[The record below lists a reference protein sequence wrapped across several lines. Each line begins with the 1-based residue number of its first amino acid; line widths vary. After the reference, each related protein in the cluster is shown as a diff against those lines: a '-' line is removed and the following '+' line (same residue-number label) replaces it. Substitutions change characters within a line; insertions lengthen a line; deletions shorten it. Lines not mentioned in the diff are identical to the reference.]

1 MARWKKQMVGTL
13 GKGSRLEGEI
23 KKNWVGLGYEWQTL
37 TLADVCTVI
46 TDGAHQSPKT
56 VSRGKPMASVKDLT
70 RFGIDLTSARHI
82 ATEDFEALVK
92 QGCKP
97 HVGDV
102 LIAKDGNSA
111 LDTVCTV
118 DHPLDA
124 VLLSSVAIL
133 RPDPK
138 CLDSVFLKFYLS
150 SPETIDYLKSN
161 FISGAAIP
169 RVVLRDFKRAEIRL
183 PSLDVQRRIARVLQS
198 IDSKID
204 LNRRINQTLEAMAQ
218 AIFQSWFVDFEP
230 VKAKIA
236 AIAEGRDPLRAA
248 MGVISGKPEAQLDAL
263 PPEQYDQLAATAALF
278 PDEMEESELGEIPKG
293 WEVSCISQFGD
304 VVCGKTPSKANPEYF
319 GEGIPFIKI
328 PDMHNSMYVVSPSER
343 LTALGAASQAKK
355 TIPSGSICVSCIATV
370 GKVVITHDPSQT
382 NQQINSIVPKFPQYT
397 AYLYFQM
404 TEKEKEFHD
413 LASGGSATLNMNTS
427 TFSKV
432 SVLMP
437 NFEILTKFSVLV
449 APFFSEILSRQK
461 ESAILSET
469 RDTILPKLLSGE
481 LSVIEAMAEAEA

>member
-1 MARWKKQMVGTL
+1 M
-13 GKGSRLEGEI
+13 
-23 KKNWVGLGYEWQTL
+23 NEWQTL

-56 VSRGKPMASVKDLT
+56 VPRGKPMASVKDLT
-70 RFGIDLTSARHI
+70 RFGVDLTSARHI

-183 PSLDVQRRIARVLQS
+183 PSLDVQRRIAGILQS

-204 LNRRINQTLEAMAQ
+204 LNRRINQTLEATAQ
-218 AIFQSWFVDFEP
+218 AIFKSWFVDFDP

-236 AIAEGRDPLRAA
+236 AKQEGRDPLRAA
-248 MGVISGKPEAQLDAL
+248 MTAISGKPDAELDTL
-263 PPEQYDQLAATAALF
+263 PPEQYEQIAATAALF
-278 PDEMEESELGEIPKG
+278 PDEMEESELGDIPRGWAVQAMPDCIDVNPSRTLKKG
-293 WEVSCISQFGD
+293 SVARYLDMANVPTNSARVQNIVSREFTSGSKFKNGDTLLARITPCLENGKTAFVDFLNSDEVGWGSTEFIVLRPKNGLPEPYAYFLCRYPDFRAFAISQMAGTSGRQRVPNDCFGGYKL
-304 VVCGKTPSKANPEYF
+304 VEPPVQVAVEFGLLAGVALNQIKALDE
-319 GEGIPFIKI
+319 EA
-328 PDMHNSMYVVSPSER
+328 R
-343 LTALGAASQAKK
+343 T
-355 TIPSGSICVSCIATV
+355 
-370 GKVVITHDPSQT
+370 
-382 NQQINSIVPKFPQYT
+382 
-397 AYLYFQM
+397 
-404 TEKEKEFHD
+404 
-413 LASGGSATLNMNTS
+413 LASL
-427 TFSKV
+427 
-432 SVLMP
+432 
-437 NFEILTKFSVLV
+437 
-449 APFFSEILSRQK
+449 
-461 ESAILSET
+461 
-469 RDTILPKLLSGE
+469 RDTLLPKLLSGE
-481 LSVIEAMAEAEA
+481 LSVENVSPQPEAAP